1 MKKSIFVFIAVL
13 ATAITLNAQVYKG
26 ARTAVSFYSSTP
38 LEDITAKDTVAT
50 VILNGKSGDVL
61 VTLPIKGFVFA
72 NSLMQEH
79 FNENYME
86 TDKAGPKDAN
96 GKVTYPNQKATFKG
110 KINEAVDY
118 TKDGTTKI
126 TITGTLTIHGVAK
139 ERTIDATLVVKGSQ
153 VIIDSKFQVPLA
165 DHNITVPTAVGAKI
179 AEKIDVTVH
188 SELKDAS
195 KK

>member
-13 ATAITLNAQVYKG
+13 ATAITMNAQVYKG
-26 ARTAVSFYSSTP
+26 ARSVVSFYSSTP

-61 VTLPIKGFVFA
+61 VTVPIKGFIFA
-72 NSLMQEH
+72 NALMQEH

-110 KINEAVDY
+110 KINEPVDY
-118 TKDGTTKI
+118 TKDGTTKV
-126 TITGTLTIHGVAK
+126 TITGNLTIHGVTK
-139 ERTIDATLVVKGSQ
+139 PRTIDATLIVKGGQ
-153 VIIDSKFQVPLA
+153 VTVDSKFQVALV

-188 SELKDAS
+188 SELVNAS